1 MLWRINYLRL
11 VRDLIKNLYIKIIL
25 SLLMVPLIGSVAVAS
40 GSRDTNSTISMAEAK
55 HHVIEWLESLVAE
68 PGKWEDKISCF
79 FDANSSDTN
88 STEIT
93 NEVINYLNSRLP
105 LLNNS
110 KLNFVAQAI
119 CDESIIKG
127 PGSEVENIEKK
138 LSSASYFSKQAEVIR
153 SAVIMHD
160 YLAPEDGA
168 SILFKNLLKSMYN
181 SHTLL
186 FNDEY
191 LEFGVG
197 FSRGVV
203 SINKDT
209 RANVYLL
216 TMIFARPAGPQP
228 QWLQCGHIFYDKN
241 NDKHYTQGEGLKNVL
256 MSDGN
261 NILFISREN
270 GRYCFRRPK
279 GEWILFLQGFPVVQD
294 YYAYNKAL
302 EGVRDGVLFVD
313 YNLLLTQ
320 ETIDFSNDQND

>member
-1 MLWRINYLRL
+1 
-11 VRDLIKNLYIKIIL
+11 
-25 SLLMVPLIGSVAVAS
+25 MVPLIGSVAVAS

-55 HHVIEWLESLVAE
+55 YHVIEWLESLVAE
-68 PGKWEDKISCF
+68 PGKWQDKISCF
-79 FDANSSDTN
+79 FDANSTETN
-88 STEIT
+88 STETT
-93 NEVINYLNSRLP
+93 NVINYLNSRMP

-110 KLNFVAQAI
+110 SLNFVAQAI

-127 PGSEVENIEKK
+127 PGSDLANIKEE
-138 LSSASYFSKQAEVIR
+138 LSSAGYFSKQAEIIR

-168 SILFKNLLKSMYN
+168 SILYVNLLKSMYN
-181 SHTLL
+181 DRAFL
-186 FNDEY
+186 FDDTY

-197 FSRGVV
+197 FCRGVV
-203 SINKDT
+203 SIDKEA

-228 QWLQCGHIFYDKN
+228 QWIQCGHIFYDKN
-241 NDKHYTQGEGLKNVL
+241 NDKHYTQGEGLKNVS
-256 MSDGN
+256 MADGN
-261 NILFISREN
+261 NILSISLEN

-279 GEWILFLQGFPVVQD
+279 GEWILFLQGFPLVQD

-313 YNLLLTQ
+313 YNILLTQ
-320 ETIDFSNDQND
+320 ETIDFINDKSD